1 MVVRKSRTVKSAVS
15 DKSVSDITGSLK
27 SKMPGLPISKDS
39 LKDSLKG
46 AIADK
51 SISGI
56 TGSLKKG
63 LSLVKN
69 DD

>member
-1 MVVRKSRTVKSAVS
+1 
-15 DKSVSDITGSLK
+15 
-27 SKMPGLPISKDS
+27 MPGLPIS
-39 LKDSLKG
+39 KDSLKG